1 MMVLASLQ
9 SGINTYSSFWTFF
22 AGIKGIQKIN
32 LVQGMLIYAG
42 GIPLSSTKRPPKDF
56 RTEKG
61 KNCT

>member
-9 SGINTYSSFWTFF
+9 SAINTYSHSELF

-42 GIPLSSTKRPPKDF
+42 GIPLSSTRRPKDF
-56 RTEKG
+56 RTKKG
-61 KNCT
+61 QKNCT